1 MNKEEIQAVFI
12 RLKAI
17 LQPYAAKLVVVTDTD
32 NNFYL
37 DTAHIQKNKKPLF
50 FGAATVKKSYV
61 SFHLMPVYVFPEL
74 LEVASPE
81 LKQCMQGKS
90 CFNFKAT
97 DEALFK
103 ELTQLTKDG
112 FARFKAEKYV

>member
-1 MNKEEIQAVFI
+1 MNKEAIQPVFA

-17 LQPYAAKLVVVTDTD
+17 LQPYAAQLMVVADKD
-32 NNFYL
+32 DHFYL
-37 DTAHIQKNKKPLF
+37 DTAHLQKNKKPLF
-50 FGAATVKKSYV
+50 FGAVTIKKSYV
-61 SFHLMPVYVFPEL
+61 SFHLMPVYVFSEL
-74 LEVASPE
+74 LDDASPE

-97 DEALFK
+97 DETLFQ
-103 ELTQLTKDG
+103 ELSQLTQAG